1 MNTKVNRLGNK
12 EEAKAC
18 SMELIQNRFGCSNA
32 IALKRGA
39 KKLGSYINIVTSL
52 QKDQFHH
59 KGTKFTKNSLEE
71 HKEKLCTLW
80 DFVIFAVDSIVQ
92 SDMNVA
98 LRKRNAIF
106 ISPFPAHFQQMNQK
120 LLVTIGTETSEILQ
134 KIAGLHLTKQPNYA

>member
-1 MNTKVNRLGNK
+1 MNTKVNRLGNGVCEK
-12 EEAKAC
+12 VV
-18 SMELIQNRFGCSNA
+18 
-32 IALKRGA
+32 
-39 KKLGSYINIVTSL
+39 GSYINIVTSL
-52 QKDQFHH
+52 QKDQLHH

-106 ISPFPAHFQQMNQK
+106 ISPFPAHFQQMSQK
-120 LLVTIGTETSEILQ
+120 LLVTIGTETSEI
-134 KIAGLHLTKQPNYA
+134 